1 MRTFRLPAVRT
12 LTRSPKKTSIGGS
25 KNSFGAGRNKRDS
38 RKKYRGQ
45 GKYPKSPESL
55 YLHRY

>member
-1 MRTFRLPAVRT
+1 MRTFRVPTVKIT
-12 LTRSPKKTSIGGS
+12 TPSPKKTSIGNS

-45 GKYPKSPESL
+45 GK
-55 YLHRY
+55 